1 MNNTLNCITVLT
13 VKTEVFN
20 SSVMRE
26 MISAQTAASSVRR
39 RSTAYKKS
47 AKLMNLMLKCLLSSH
62 LSFFS
67 H

>member
-1 MNNTLNCITVLT
+1 MNNTLNCITVSA
-13 VKTEVFN
+13 VRAEVFN

-26 MISAQTAASSVRR
+26 VISAQTAVLSVSKRL
-39 RSTAYKKS
+39 TACRKS
-47 AKLMNLMLKCLLSSH
+47 AESVNSVLKCLLSSH